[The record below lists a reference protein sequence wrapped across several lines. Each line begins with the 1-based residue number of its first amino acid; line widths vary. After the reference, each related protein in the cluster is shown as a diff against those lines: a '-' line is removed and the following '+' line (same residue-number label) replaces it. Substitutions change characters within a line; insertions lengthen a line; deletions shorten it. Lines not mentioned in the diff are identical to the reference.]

1 MAQGFRMSRARMKER
16 RMMVRFTSVLTFT
29 AAVCCWSPL
38 RAVAQCTFAGV
49 GDLPGGVF
57 RSNAFDVSADGSV
70 VVGESHSDLG
80 WQAFRWT
87 AEDGMVGLGDL
98 PGGIFSSQATGVSA
112 DGSVIVGR
120 GNPEGGLVFE
130 ACRWTAEGGIEG
142 LGFLPGEG
150 PDSMAFCVSADGS
163 VIGGRAWSTDFGMDI
178 GLRWTADEGMVSLG
192 VLDNGKPTRGAWGV
206 SADGSVMVGAG
217 GFPNK
222 SPEAYRWTALN
233 GALALGFLPGG
244 DVSGITAITPDGL
257 IAFGG
262 SNSAQGP
269 QLVRWTQG
277 EGMIGLGVAMNAKDV
292 TADGSIVVG
301 NDVDFQGA
309 TIWDA
314 ENGMRF
320 LQDVLVME
328 HGLDLTGWVLEE
340 AWGISADGSTIIGRG
355 FNPDGNREGWIARIG
370 QCECSWD
377 LDGSGSVG
385 VKDLL
390 FLLGA
395 WGSCP
400 PKGDCP
406 ADFDNTGDVGVK
418 DLLVLLGNWG
428 PCP

>member
-1 MAQGFRMSRARMKER
+1 MNGATIPILIVIGAGC
-16 RMMVRFTSVLTFT
+16 L
-29 AAVCCWSPL
+29 WSPL
-38 RAVAQCTFAGV
+38 QAVGPCTFAGV

-70 VVGESHSDLG
+70 VVGESHSDPG

-87 AEDGMVGLGDL
+87 EAEGMVGLGDL
-98 PGGIFSSQATGVSA
+98 PGGLFRSEASGVSA

-120 GNPEGGLVFE
+120 GRPEGGLVHE

-142 LGFLPGEG
+142 LGFLPGDG
-150 PDSMAFCVSADGS
+150 PSSMAFCVSADGL
-163 VIGGRAWSTDFGMDI
+163 VIGGRALSTDFGMEI
-178 GLRWTADEGMVSLG
+178 GFRWTADEGMVSLG

-222 SPEAYRWTALN
+222 SPEAYRWTTMN
-233 GALALGFLPGG
+233 GAIALGFLPGG
-244 DVSGITAITPDGL
+244 TASGTDVLTPDGL

-269 QLVRWTQG
+269 QLVRWTEG
-277 EGMIGLGVAMNAKDV
+277 EGMIGLGVATNTDDV

-301 NDVDFQGA
+301 SGIDFDGA
-309 TIWDA
+309 AIWDA
-314 ENGMRF
+314 ENGMRS
-320 LQDVLVME
+320 LQDVLVLE
-328 HGLDLTGWVLEE
+328 YGLDLTGWVLED
-340 AWGISADGSTIIGRG
+340 ANGISADGSTIVGWG

-377 LDGSGSVG
+377 LDTDG
-385 VKDLL
+385 
-390 FLLGA
+390 
-395 WGSCP
+395 
-400 PKGDCP
+400 
-406 ADFDNTGDVGVK
+406 TVGVK